1 MSKPFIGRYA
11 RIIMDD
17 WFKRAFGT
25 ESRKRLLQLF
35 LQELIPEHH
44 IVNLTYTNSEHIN
57 PFPGKK
63 DVRIDVE
70 CSDEDGTRFI
80 VEVQVAP
87 QRFFYERA
95 LFNSTF
101 AIQQQKDKGE
111 DEYDFPSVYFIGL
124 MDFTLHEGTERVD
137 FRYALREALTGEL
150 MTSRIQYI
158 FLELPNSLL
167 TALKPGASVL
177 QNICYALHMME
188 HLTEQPDGL
197 KEEIF
202 RLLFDSAEIANF
214 TPEEKVKYE
223 QNMTT
228 ERDIRNQISYARDLG
243 REEGREEGAREQS
256 LLIARN
262 LLQAGIP
269 ADVVVRATGLS
280 AEEVQ
285 GCSLT
290 VGE

>member
-1 MSKPFIGRYA
+1 
-11 RIIMDD
+11 
-17 WFKRAFGT
+17 
-25 ESRKRLLQLF
+25 
-35 LQELIPEHH
+35 
-44 IVNLTYTNSEHIN
+44 
-57 PFPGKK
+57 
-63 DVRIDVE
+63 
-70 CSDEDGTRFI
+70 
-80 VEVQVAP
+80 
-87 QRFFYERA
+87 
-95 LFNSTF
+95 
-101 AIQQQKDKGE
+101 
-111 DEYDFPSVYFIGL
+111 
-124 MDFTLHEGTERVD
+124 
-137 FRYALREALTGEL
+137 
-150 MTSRIQYI
+150 MTSRIQFI

-214 TPEEKVKYE
+214 TPEEKAKYE

-243 REEGREEGAREQS
+243 REEGRAEGREEGREEGRKVGAREQS

-269 ADVVVRATGLS
+269 TEVVVRATGLS
-280 AEEVQ
+280 PEEVQ
-285 GCSLT
+285 G
-290 VGE
+290 